1 MEANPQERDR
11 LAYAALLL
19 ERQLDSYEKLHAEEI
34 RALRE
39 ALEELK
45 RCVLQLAAEQAVNL
59 PLTPRKEEEDHDEG
73 TT

>member
-1 MEANPQERDR
+1 MKTNPEDRDR
-11 LAYAALLL
+11 LAYAALFL

-45 RCVLQLAAEQAVNL
+45 RCVLQLASAQDAHL
-59 PLTPRKEEEDHDEG
+59 SKSPQKEEDDDKG
-73 TT
+73 TI